1 MKPDDLSE
9 LRRLASEATARGS
22 KSFSFASSFFPNEV
36 TEAAHAVY
44 WFCRTTDDL
53 VDNAPSVEVGR
64 LSLDRWQSELQ
75 RAEAEAAVSEIDHPV
90 LRLFIATVRTFDIPL
105 RYAYELIEGV
115 RMDLNNHRYE
125 TFHELRQYCY
135 RVASTVGLMMS
146 HVIGFDGPALAY
158 AEELGV
164 AMQLTNILRDVG
176 EDLRMGR
183 VYLPLAELRGF
194 GCSIEDLQHGRRT
207 PEFRRLMQFQISRA
221 RDYYRQAE
229 PGIAMLRPEGR
240 FAVRMAADIYERI
253 LRRIEALDYDVF
265 QNRAVVPASTKYWIT
280 ARNLAAPAA
289 RHSLRRLLGAVRVG

>member
-1 MKPDDLSE
+1 MIPADLPD
-9 LRRLASEATARGS
+9 LRRQAAVATARGS
-22 KSFSFASSFFPNEV
+22 RSFSFAACFFPQAV
-36 TEAAHAVY
+36 AEAAHAVY
-44 WFCRTTDDL
+44 WFCRTTDDM
-53 VDNAPSVEVGR
+53 VDKAPDAETGR
-64 LSLDRWQSELQ
+64 AALNRWQSELQ
-75 RAEAEAAVSEIDHPV
+75 DAEATASIDGIEDAV
-90 LRLFIATVRTFDIPL
+90 LRLFIATVRAFDIPL
-105 RYAYELIEGV
+105 RYAYELIDGV
-115 RMDLNNHRYE
+115 RMDLDNPHYE

-176 EDLRMGR
+176 EDLRLGR
-183 VYLPLAELRGF
+183 VYLPGAELREF
-194 GCSIEDLQHGRRT
+194 GCSIDDLRQGHRT

-240 FAVRMAADIYERI
+240 FAVRIAADVYERI
-253 LRRIEALDYDVF
+253 LRRIEVLDYDVL
-265 QNRAVVPASTKYWIT
+265 QRRAVVPTSTKYWIT